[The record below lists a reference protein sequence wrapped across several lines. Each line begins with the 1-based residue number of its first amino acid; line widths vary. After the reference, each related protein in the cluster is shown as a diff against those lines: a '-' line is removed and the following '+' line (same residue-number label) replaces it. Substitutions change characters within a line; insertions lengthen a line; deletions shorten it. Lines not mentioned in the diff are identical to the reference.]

1 MLVCVL
7 WLSALASMWCV
18 QADQEVEVA
27 CLSGACD
34 ADESPLLQLPQ
45 RKKAERVLTSEQEQP
60 SPIASDGSALGAS
73 ASPER
78 VLTSEQEQHNPI
90 GSEGNA
96 LGVSAPLIAH
106 MLKPSKNES
115 CHHHHHH
122 HHPHG
127 TYTLGLK
134 PEKRSYG
141 PDVLE
146 CLISDSYRAACPEI
160 CGPFYALAQ
169 AASGGDEQAMVE
181 EVRKL
186 VDTGMQALGLGSL
199 SSALEAVSA
208 DERLPSCPPCPSV
221 SCCLTMPATT
231 FEAILIQGGLY
242 PEKTKDPTTSMFT
255 TLAGH
260 VDESENDTFE
270 GSSANKYYR
279 DTIAFYGGEGSTAVD
294 VGWTN
299 SLLANLGMYF
309 PFGTQKGIHAYR
321 RVPMTPQ
328 GTLNFEYSVSRMPEP
343 STAGTALKIGILADW
358 GCGNAA
364 ARKVMEELKKQSPD
378 VVIHLGD
385 TYYSGTR
392 EEQEEYFYGLAREIL
407 GPKIP
412 ILTVPGNHD
421 YYSGGQGFLDII
433 DKLAG
438 EQEVKQEA
446 SYFALQ
452 GDHFQF
458 IGLDTGILDS
468 FNLDQV
474 ANAIPG
480 DKDWKSYTQ
489 QTMPFIPD
497 DQLEWALEH
506 IRSGQR
512 KGLKTIMLSH
522 HQLFSRH
529 SQIGFANGGMAEK
542 AYGLDTKADVY
553 ATSQWSKTS
562 TELPGG
568 LAPEDMATTNTRL
581 LDQFS
586 SVLGPGATTNLTAW
600 FWGHEHGMTLF
611 EPYAGLDKGR
621 LIGNGCIP
629 VPKATIDD
637 PYSESGSNGTHWAT
651 KNKNQTGPKGQ
662 PLVINGTKVKQGDR
676 FWAMG
681 FVTLELTGAKGKAK
695 YWQLTDKTASGS
707 GIATWS
713 EAEVL
718 HEEDL

>member
-18 QADQEVEVA
+18 QADQEGEVA

-60 SPIASDGSALGAS
+60 SPQRKKAERVLTSEQEQPSPIASDGSALGAS

-78 VLTSEQEQHNPI
+78 VLSSEQEQHGPI
-90 GSEGNA
+90 ASGGSA
-96 LGVSAPLIAH
+96 LGASAPLIAH

-115 CHHHHHH
+115 CQ
-122 HHPHG
+122 
-127 TYTLGLK
+127 
-134 PEKRSYG
+134 

-146 CLISDSYRAACPEI
+146 CLSSDTYRAACPEM
-160 CGPFYALAQ
+160 CDPFYALAQ
-169 AASGGDEQAMVE
+169 AASEGDEQAMVK
-181 EVRKL
+181 EVGKL

-199 SSALEAVSA
+199 LQGVSI
-208 DERLPSCPPCPSV
+208 DVPSCPPCPSV
-221 SCCLTMPATT
+221 SCCLTMPATLL
-231 FEAILIQGGLY
+231 EAFLIQGGLY
-242 PEKTKDPTTSMFT
+242 PKKTKDPTTSMFT
-255 TLAGH
+255 TFAGD

-270 GSSANKYYR
+270 GSAANKYYR
-279 DTIAFYGGEGSTAVD
+279 DTIAFYGGEGAMAFD

-321 RVPMTPQ
+321 RVPTTPQ

-343 STAGTALKIGILADW
+343 SSAGTALKIGILADW

-468 FNLDQV
+468 FNIEQV
-474 ANAIPG
+474 AGAIPG
-480 DKDWKSYTQ
+480 NKDWKSYTQ

-553 ATSQWSKTS
+553 TTSQWSKTS
-562 TELPGG
+562 TKLPGG
-568 LAPEDMATTNTRL
+568 LAPDDMPTTNTRL

-586 SVLGPGATTNLTAW
+586 SVLGPQATTNLTAW

-637 PYSESGSNGTHWAT
+637 PYSESGSNGTHWGGNAT
-651 KNKNQTGPKGQ
+651 
-662 PLVINGTKVKQGDR
+662 VINGTKVKQGDR